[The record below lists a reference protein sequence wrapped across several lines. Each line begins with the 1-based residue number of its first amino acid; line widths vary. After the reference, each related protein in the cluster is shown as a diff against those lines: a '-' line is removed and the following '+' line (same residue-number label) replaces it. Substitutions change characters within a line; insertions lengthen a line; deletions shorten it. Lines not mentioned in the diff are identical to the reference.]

1 MGETAKQIIEYVA
14 IPSFL
19 IIVNLVVQLSLER
32 AQRKREAKSDP
43 GCFTVRM
50 PVIFTISLITAF
62 IVFTVIAV
70 FFTRQVIAQ
79 STEGIP
85 WSQILTG
92 DIGIGALDI
101 LCLVYAYMFMR
112 QKVEINGDTAK
123 VTPAFS
129 KRYTFNVLDVTDVQ
143 YTNDKTKIKAVG
155 RKLSVY
161 RICYC
166 YNMFGQWLGY

>member
-1 MGETAKQIIEYVA
+1 
-14 IPSFL
+14 
-19 IIVNLVVQLSLER
+19 
-32 AQRKREAKSDP
+32 
-43 GCFTVRM
+43 M
-50 PVIFTISLITAF
+50 PVIFTVSLITAF

-70 FFTRQVIAQ
+70 FFTRQVIAE
-79 STEGIP
+79 STDGIP

-92 DIGIGALDI
+92 DICFGALDI

-112 QKVEINGDTAK
+112 QKIEINGDTAK

-129 KRYTFNVLDVTDVQ
+129 KRYTFNVLDVTDVR

-166 YNMFGQWLGY
+166 YNMFNEWVGW